1 MRDEQER
8 RCKMKVRFPSG
19 EELFI
24 LRTKESC
31 YLQYQLLKSL
41 IRLVNYFRN
50 DIRSHSQHLKPL
62 QDLLAQSFRQG
73 NSKLILI
80 WSQQAENSFIQIKD
94 YVHSCPLFF
103 LLNETAP
110 IFLHTDA
117 SDYAIGA
124 YLFQVVEEKK
134 QPIQIYEQISI
145 R

>member
-1 MRDEQER
+1 
-8 RCKMKVRFPSG
+8 MK
-19 EELFI
+19 
-24 LRTKESC
+24 
-31 YLQYQLLKSL
+31 QLKSL

-50 DIRSHSQHLKPL
+50 HIRSHSQHLKPL

-94 YVHSCPLFF
+94 YVNSCPLFF

-124 YLFQVVEEKK
+124 YLFQVVEEKE
-134 QPIQIYEQISI
+134 QPIQIMSKCLSGSQLNWSTIREGSI
-145 R
+145 CDMV